1 MKRYPFVTVDVF
13 TSRALAGNGL
23 AVFTDAAGLSDT
35 EMQSLAREMNLSET
49 TFVFPRDVA
58 IERERGISVRIFT
71 IGYELPFAGHPTLG
85 TAFVLAR
92 TRQSRDI
99 VLDLKVGKI
108 PVHFTDREGELFGE
122 MTQRDPEF
130 GFVHNAVEVA
140 AVTGLPPSAIDA
152 SLPIQTVS
160 TGVAFAIVPIISLA
174 SFAKLHVDQA
184 RILSYLERTAT
195 HQFYFV
201 SRETQDPAARLHAR
215 MQFIGGEDP
224 ATGSAA
230 GDAAA
235 WMVRHGVAQPGEQVL
250 IEQGIEV
257 QRPSR
262 IFVRASRDESRVHEV
277 RVGGN
282 VVEVIRGEVSLP

>member
-1 MKRYPFVTVDVF
+1 MRRYPFVTVDVF
-13 TSRALAGNGL
+13 TSRALSGNGL
-23 AVFTDAAGLSDT
+23 AVFTDAAGLSDV
-35 EMQSLAREMNLSET
+35 EMLALAREMNLSET
-49 TFVFPRDVA
+49 TFVFPRDAAV
-58 IERERGISVRIFT
+58 ERERGISVRIFT

-92 TRQSRDI
+92 TRQSDAI

-130 GFVHNAVEVA
+130 GFVHNAGEVA
-140 AVTGLPPSAIDA
+140 AVTGLPPGAIDA

-160 TGVAFAIVPIISLA
+160 TGVAFAIVPIISMA

-184 RILSYLERTAT
+184 RVLPYLERTAT

-235 WMVRHGVAQPGEQVL
+235 WMVRNGVAQPGEQVL

-262 IFVRASRDESRVHEV
+262 IFVRASLDASRVHDV
-277 RVGGN
+277 RVGGH

>member
-1 MKRYPFVTVDVF
+1 MRRYPFVTVDVF
-13 TSRALAGNGL
+13 TSRALCGNGL
-23 AVFTDAAGLSDT
+23 AVFTDAAGLSDA
-35 EMQSLAREMNLSET
+35 EMQALAREMNLSET
-49 TFVFPRDVA
+49 TFVFPREAAV
-58 IERERGISVRIFT
+58 ERERGVSVRIFT

-85 TAFVLAR
+85 TAYVLAGM
-92 TRQSRDI
+92 RQSRDI

-108 PVHFTDREGELFGE
+108 PVRFTEGDGGMFGE
-122 MTQRDPEF
+122 MTQREPEF
-130 GFVHNAVEVA
+130 GFVHNADEVA
-140 AVTGLPPSAIDA
+140 AVTGLPPGAIDA

-184 RILSYLERTAT
+184 RILTYLERTAT

-201 SRETQDPAARLHAR
+201 SRETKDPAARLHAR

-235 WMVRHGVAQPGEQVL
+235 WMVRYGIAQPGEQVL
-250 IEQGIEV
+250 IEQGIEM

-262 IFVRASRDESRVHEV
+262 IFVRASRAGSRVHDV

>member
-1 MKRYPFVTVDVF
+1 MRRYPFVTVDVF
-13 TSRALAGNGL
+13 TSRALCGNGL
-23 AVFTDAAGLSDT
+23 AVFTDAAGLSDA
-35 EMQSLAREMNLSET
+35 EMQALAREMNLSET
-49 TFVFPRDVA
+49 TFVFPREAAV
-58 IERERGISVRIFT
+58 ERERGVSVRIFT

-85 TAFVLAR
+85 TAYVLAGM
-92 TRQSRDI
+92 RQSRDI
-99 VLDLKVGKI
+99 VLDVKVGKI
-108 PVHFTDREGELFGE
+108 PVRFTEGDGGMFGE
-122 MTQRDPEF
+122 MTQREPEF
-130 GFVHNAVEVA
+130 GFVHNADEVA
-140 AVTGLPPSAIDA
+140 AVTGLPPGAIDA

-184 RILSYLERTAT
+184 RILTYLERTAT

-201 SRETQDPAARLHAR
+201 SRETKDPAARLHAR

-235 WMVRHGVAQPGEQVL
+235 WMVRYGIAQPGEQVL
-250 IEQGIEV
+250 IEQGIEM

-262 IFVRASRDESRVHEV
+262 IFVRASRAGSRVHDV